1 MTDTAVAVATQ
12 MIAKEEGY
20 REYAYQDIVGVW
32 TIGIGFTI
40 LEDGKPVTAGTPPM
54 PKPRALA
61 YLATFV
67 ERLVAAIRA
76 MTPDRPLT
84 TNQCAALAD
93 FSFEEGISAL
103 RDSTLMREWN
113 AGNVEAAEAQFLV
126 WDVAG
131 GRHVPAIEARR
142 KAELALFKTPN
153 SAVPPV
159 SPVPAPAP
167 PQDEANRL
175 MDRYD

>member
-1 MTDTAVAVATQ
+1 VTDPAVAIAVD
-12 MIAKEEGY
+12 MIAEYEGF
-20 REYAYQDIVGVW
+20 RQDAYQDIVGVW

-40 LEDGKPVTAGTPPM
+40 LEDGTPVTAKTRPM

-76 MTPDRPLT
+76 MAPDRPLT

-93 FSFEEGISAL
+93 FSFEEGIIAL

-113 AGNVEAAEAQFLV
+113 AGNVKAAEAQILV
-126 WDVAG
+126 WDDAG
-131 GRHVPAIEARR
+131 GRPVPAIEARR
-142 KAELALFKTPN
+142 KAELALFKTP
-153 SAVPPV
+153 PV
-159 SPVPAPAP
+159 VAPEE
-167 PQDEANRL
+167 DEADILDERF
-175 MDRYD
+175 DPAA